1 MMNNFSYR
9 NFLKFKIYFEL
20 KIQKDPSVQNS
31 MVLIEFSWEPQK
43 LMQFEQEVHVYTWI
57 IDQLV
62 KRIWSSKFESLLDL
76 LQELD

>member
-9 NFLKFKIYFEL
+9 NFLKFKIYFKL
-20 KIQKDPSVQNS
+20 KIQKDPSVRNS

-43 LMQFEQEVHVYTWI
+43 LMQFEQEAHVYTWI